1 MPLIN
6 LTTNLKSLKFGVG
19 TASDRPGGGYSNQP
33 YILKDIPS
41 DSSDPSNVFN
51 TGGPDSILRGG
62 LMAPIKAINDVSRLT
77 QMFFD
82 TRTPNGF
89 LFIAKQ
95 NLLSRTSVKTQS
107 SKGAGYGGGG
117 VNQGVYLPT
126 STIIQA
132 GTGFLGAHGN
142 LLGLNPFDSV
152 SPNRG
157 GDRSPLGLNSYFNIV
172 KNQDEEDNRLVGLY
186 DAINADVMVS
196 NFAFQR
202 GVNLNG
208 GTSLLEYGGGP
219 GSILGIGKTRINF
232 ADQRTGL
239 NNNLSVS
246 NPNFFYGKDP
256 ITGVLH
262 NGRDEEIIR
271 NLKGNS
277 DDGTRAFDIPSKLEG
292 ITKTSQ
298 NSPLLTIDNQVL
310 IQNFDYTSHNTV
322 GAGKFV
328 ADRYPLESKSTL
340 RPSPIKGED
349 SYLDSISLGTNQQ
362 VSNNVEN
369 NELLSNQNFQRV
381 SPFTTNNDLISGVI
395 PKDEIK
401 LYPGVLSP
409 NYKNPDAYLSTIKGT
424 NITDSHNVENNKS
437 LSNSNNPPVSPF
449 TLNNNLI
456 DQVVSEDE
464 IKTYASTPENLPKTS
479 YASSINP
486 ISNESILIR
495 GASNKYNTPLLDINK
510 IDNDFTKGEGFNV
523 YGTLWPTT
531 TPLQSVN
538 NSSTYNQEQIISE
551 PNNDGKL
558 RGNPAI
564 KDFRK
569 TLRDDGTP
577 NSQFLSIAPGYN
589 RNKAIDQ
596 RVLRGNP
603 GRKNR
608 GNSYT
613 VGNREALDKINALA
627 PYSSTS
633 PNHAEHNDLVKFS
646 IGILNNDGS
655 GKSTYIHFRSFI
667 NSFDDAYSADWGETQ
682 YVGRGDKFYNYKGFN
697 RSISMGWTTYAQSRE
712 ELIPMYKKL
721 NYLASSL
728 APDYSSGGFM
738 KGNLARLTVG
748 GYLYNQLGIIKSIT
762 YTIPQESTWEVAIA
776 DGGGFTTSSDTTQV
790 RELSHMITVSG
801 FTFIPIEDSLPKLG
815 SQFIALRNSAGVVRN
830 YDDFLKY

>member
-33 YILKDIPS
+33 YIIKDIPS

-51 TGGPDSILRGG
+51 TGGPDSLLRGG

-95 NLLSRTSVKTQS
+95 NLLSRTSVKTEA

-126 STIIQA
+126 STTIQA

-142 LLGLNPFDSV
+142 LLGLNPLDSV
-152 SPNRG
+152 SPDRG

-172 KNQDEEDNRLVGLY
+172 KNQDEENNRLVGLY
-186 DAINADVMVS
+186 DAISSDVRVS

-202 GVNLNG
+202 GVDLNS
-208 GTSLLEYGGGP
+208 GTTLLEYGGGP
-219 GSILGIGKTRINF
+219 GSILGIGKTKINF

-239 NNNLSVS
+239 
-246 NPNFFYGKDP
+246 
-256 ITGVLH
+256 
-262 NGRDEEIIR
+262 
-271 NLKGNS
+271 
-277 DDGTRAFDIPSKLEG
+277 
-292 ITKTSQ
+292 
-298 NSPLLTIDNQVL
+298 
-310 IQNFDYTSHNTV
+310 
-322 GAGKFV
+322 
-328 ADRYPLESKSTL
+328 
-340 RPSPIKGED
+340 
-349 SYLDSISLGTNQQ
+349 
-362 VSNNVEN
+362 
-369 NELLSNQNFQRV
+369 
-381 SPFTTNNDLISGVI
+381 
-395 PKDEIK
+395 
-401 LYPGVLSP
+401 
-409 NYKNPDAYLSTIKGT
+409 KNPLAVTDENYFFKGGGKIT
-424 NITDSHNVENNKS
+424 N
-437 LSNSNNPPVSPF
+437 
-449 TLNNNLI
+449 
-456 DQVVSEDE
+456 
-464 IKTYASTPENLPKTS
+464 TS

-495 GASNKYNTPLLDINK
+495 GASNKYNTPLLGINQ
-510 IDNDFTKGEGFNV
+510 INNDFTQGDGFNV
-523 YGTLWPTT
+523 YLNNGKSWPTT
-531 TPLQSVN
+531 SPLQYKN
-538 NSSTYNQEQIISE
+538 NSSTYDQEQIISTS
-551 PNNDGKL
+551 NNVGKL
-558 RGNPAI
+558 TGNPII

-569 TLRDDGTP
+569 TLIDDGSN
-577 NSQFLSIAPGYN
+577 NSTFLSIAPGYSG
-589 RNKAIDQ
+589 NKAIDQ

-603 GRKNR
+603 GKRNSS
-608 GNSYT
+608 NSYT
-613 VGNREALDKINALA
+613 IGNGVALDKINELA
-627 PYSSTS
+627 PYSNTS
-633 PNHAEHNDLVKFS
+633 PNHTEHNDLVKFS

-655 GKSTYIHFRSFI
+655 GNSTYIHFRSFI
-667 NSFDDAYSADWGETQ
+667 NSFDDSYNADWGETQ

-738 KGNLARLTVG
+738 RGNLARLTVG

-776 DGGGFTTSSDTTQV
+776 DGGGFTNKLDKIGNSTQV
-790 RELSHMITVSG
+790 RELSHMINVTG
-801 FTFIPIEDSLPKLG
+801 FTFIPIEDSLPKIG
-815 SQFIALRNSAGVVRN
+815 SQFIALRE
-830 YDDFLKY
+830 